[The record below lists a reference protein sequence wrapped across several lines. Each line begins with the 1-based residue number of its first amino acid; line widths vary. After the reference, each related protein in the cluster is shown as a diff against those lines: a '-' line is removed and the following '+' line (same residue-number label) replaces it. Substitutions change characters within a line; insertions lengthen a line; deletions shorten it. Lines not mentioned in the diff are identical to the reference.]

1 MEMPVPCDNCGEW
14 VELNNCK
21 ESDLTKKLMYRSCC
35 LVEDEV
41 HQLKEEITDLQL
53 DLDNEAEYTIGN
65 RRMYK
70 KEIKE
75 KKERIKELG
84 FNYDDLVY

>member
-14 VELNNCK
+14 VELNDCK
-21 ESDLTKKLMYRSCC
+21 ESDLTKKLMCRSCC
-35 LVEDEV
+35 QVEDEV
-41 HQLKEEITDLQL
+41 HQLKEEITDLHL
-53 DLDNEAEYTIGN
+53 DLDNEAEYTVGN

-84 FNYDDLVY
+84 FSYDDLVY